1 MKKLKF
7 IAGGQPFRSTDFE
20 VLQNAN
26 IQSFKELLD
35 GMTNEL
41 AILSGV
47 ASDMPIVEV
56 LNTPFTISAGYVYDL
71 VELCRVPAATFN
83 FNATKAL
90 YLRLQVLDTSE
101 RLIGGSTLAV
111 MTERLY
117 NLQYYSGAAVGGDIA
132 LSAVPRLAMV
142 TKDALLIQPGG
153 HLSSLKTGFTA
164 TVGSGLY
171 CHTNDCGEA
180 LIRCT
185 FTATTT
191 SGALCDVL
199 PAEMRPKV
207 ETLGFFMAG
216 TSIRPL
222 LIKTD
227 GNIEVSG
234 VVTSGSNVIMFRYS
248 TEFTL

>member
-71 VELCRVPAATFN
+71 VELCHVPAATFN
-83 FNATKAL
+83 YNATKVL

-117 NLQYYSGAAVGGDIA
+117 NLQ
-132 LSAVPRLAMV
+132 
-142 TKDALLIQPGG
+142 
-153 HLSSLKTGFTA
+153 
-164 TVGSGLY
+164 
-171 CHTNDCGEA
+171 
-180 LIRCT
+180 
-185 FTATTT
+185 
-191 SGALCDVL
+191 
-199 PAEMRPKV
+199 
-207 ETLGFFMAG
+207 
-216 TSIRPL
+216 
-222 LIKTD
+222 
-227 GNIEVSG
+227 
-234 VVTSGSNVIMFRYS
+234 
-248 TEFTL
+248 